1 LSITR
6 TPEAIVLVAVQA
18 VDEVMT
24 GNIPVDTEDD
34 VAELAC
40 EAMYVDLQDEL
51 PETEDVSNAV
61 T

>member
-1 LSITR
+1 
-6 TPEAIVLVAVQA
+6 
-18 VDEVMT
+18 MT

-51 PETEDVSNAV
+51 PEGEEVRKTTREAAAFVRS
-61 T
+61 